1 MDDRGIP
8 SMNNEVQQRLR
19 LIVEAECMLYTALD
33 DKERS
38 LSTLSALMQ
47 DIEGKLWDAHV
58 RVNGRYRKEIAY
70 FRDLKGKK
78 KPVEQRKTAK
88 TYLDF
93 IKSSQRFYRACVQD
107 LGSRFSGIPE
117 LKAIAHKFT
126 WDVTAVAIEEK
137 PDPTPDLR
145 HASLQSCHRMLV
157 HLGDLSR
164 YRETELGGK
173 GKDRNWGPAIGSYD
187 LAIAIY
193 PSAGIPHN
201 QLAIIFRSEGDHA
214 RALYYLYRA
223 QCAFEPPPTAFAN
236 LELELRKVREASERH
251 HLNIDLDERGDDQS
265 ACLERSWSL
274 LHARCFDG
282 NALAEYHDLER
293 RVLGQVGIRLE
304 EQSLEAGFIN
314 RMVLSNIAADFT
326 AGDRWQGAPELSQI
340 ELAFK
345 SFQRLNIRT
354 FSTILLLLKSAYESR
369 AKEYGSK
376 EVNVVTSTA
385 RRLLPSLRYCSSWLM
400 SRAALLAAYLSDL
413 TMGAIIKEFWKA
425 YVETLTIILSNTNF
439 EDLPRPDYLLEE
451 DEEII
456 GFKPLQE
463 EQSPQKRL
471 NPEAITRKP
480 KCHEHGIKRHHPDI
494 EMLCRIRDLV
504 EDAIEL
510 AQSQFVPINFIQ
522 DTGRFCLRKSWDG
535 LGTLQAPLHEEKF
548 SESKPAQEISC
559 LPEDSSLP
567 NAESTTE
574 DAVSQGTSLPV
585 VLSTTMNPMVDN
597 LVGPEP
603 GSSVSP
609 PPSTPPAPTVASAQ
623 GDGPHETSYGVGNST
638 LTALDFVNQVR
649 SWSPKAKKSRRNPP
663 ASQPSILKFPFAPR
677 PEENHGLTEP
687 STSLME
693 QQSHENALSPSQ
705 QQQATI
711 HCVESTGSSMSDP
724 TQQSFML
731 HPLLRNKESGKRLH
745 HATYPDEFNFE
756 SSNIITGSSFPYL
769 PEHGDQTTPPNGQG

>member
-1 MDDRGIP
+1 MSGLTGAF
-8 SMNNEVQQRLR
+8 EKRL
-19 LIVEAECMLYTALD
+19 LML
-33 DKERS
+33 
-38 LSTLSALMQ
+38 
-47 DIEGKLWDAHV
+47 
-58 RVNGRYRKEIAY
+58 

-93 IKSSQRFYRACVQD
+93 IKSSQRFYRGCVQD

-117 LKAIAHKFT
+117 LRAIAHKFT
-126 WDVTAVAIEEK
+126 WDAKKRAHHGEVTAVAIEEK

-173 GKDRNWGPAIGSYD
+173 EKDRNWGPAIGSYD

-193 PSAGIPHN
+193 PSAGIPYN

-214 RALYYLYRA
+214 RALYHLYRA

-251 HLNIDLDERGDDQS
+251 NLNIDPDKRIDDQS
-265 ACLERSWSL
+265 ACLERSWPL

-345 SFQRLNIRT
+345 SFQRLNIQT
-354 FSTILLLLKSAYESR
+354 FSTILQLLKSAYEPR
-369 AKEYGSK
+369 AKEYVSK

-385 RRLLPSLRYCSSWLM
+385 RRLLPSLRYYSSWLM
-400 SRAALLAAYLSDL
+400 SRAALLAAQLGDL
-413 TMGAIIKEFWKA
+413 TMGRIIKGFWTT

-439 EDLPRPDYLLEE
+439 EDLPRPDYLLDE

-463 EQSPQKRL
+463 EQSPQKKL
-471 NPEAITRKP
+471 NPEVSTRKP
-480 KCHEHGIKRHHPDI
+480 QCHEHGIKRHHPDI

-522 DTGRFCLRKSWDG
+522 DTGRFCLRENWDG
-535 LGTLQAPLHEEKF
+535 LGTLQAPLHEEKI
-548 SESKPAQEISC
+548 SESKPAQEISR

-567 NAESTTE
+567 DAESTTE

-585 VLSTTMNPMVDN
+585 VLSTTMNQMVDN

-603 GSSVSP
+603 VSSVSP
-609 PPSTPPAPTVASAQ
+609 PPSTLPAPTVASAQ

-663 ASQPSILKFPFAPR
+663 ASQPSILKSPFAPR
-677 PEENHGLTEP
+677 PEEKHALAEP

-705 QQQATI
+705 QQQQLTI

-731 HPLLRNKESGKRLH
+731 HPLLRNKVAEKRLD

-769 PEHGDQTTPPNGQG
+769 AEHGDQTTPPNGQG

>member
-1 MDDRGIP
+1 MQEKLYLGISISLRP
-8 SMNNEVQQRLR
+8 TTLTASFGMRMSGLTGAFEKRL
-19 LIVEAECMLYTALD
+19 LML
-33 DKERS
+33 
-38 LSTLSALMQ
+38 
-47 DIEGKLWDAHV
+47 
-58 RVNGRYRKEIAY
+58 

-93 IKSSQRFYRACVQD
+93 IKSSQRFYRDCVQD

-117 LKAIAHKFT
+117 LKAIAHTFT
-126 WDVTAVAIEEK
+126 SDVTPVSLEEK

-145 HASLQSCHRMLV
+145 HANLQSCHRMLV

-265 ACLERSWSL
+265 ACLERSWPL

-282 NALAEYHDLER
+282 NALAEYHDLEM

-345 SFQRLNIRT
+345 SFQRLNIQT
-354 FSTILLLLKSAYESR
+354 FSTLLQLLKSAYESR

-385 RRLLPSLRYCSSWLM
+385 RRLLPSLRYYSSWLM
-400 SRAALLAAYLSDL
+400 SRAALLAAHLSDL
-413 TMGAIIKEFWKA
+413 TMGRIIKGFWTT
-425 YVETLTIILSNTNF
+425 YVETLTIILLNTNF
-439 EDLPRPDYLLEE
+439 EDLPRPDYLLDE

-471 NPEAITRKP
+471 NPEATTRKP
-480 KCHEHGIKRHHPDI
+480 KCHEHSIKRHHPNI

-510 AQSQFVPINFIQ
+510 AQSHFVPISFIQ
-522 DTGRFCLRKSWDG
+522 DTGRFCLRKNWDG
-535 LGTLQAPLHEEKF
+535 LGTFQAPLHEEKI
-548 SESKPAQEISC
+548 SESKPTQEISS

-574 DAVSQGTSLPV
+574 DAVSQGTSLPF
-585 VLSTTMNPMVDN
+585 VLSTTMNQMVDN

-609 PPSTPPAPTVASAQ
+609 PPSTLPAPSVASAQ

-638 LTALDFVNQVR
+638 LTALHFVNQVR
-649 SWSPKAKKSRRNPP
+649 SWSRKAKKSRLNPP
-663 ASQPSILKFPFAPR
+663 APLPSILKPPFTPQ
-677 PEENHGLTEP
+677 PEEKHALTGP
-687 STSLME
+687 STSLLE
-693 QQSHENALSPSQ
+693 HQSHENALSPSQ
-705 QQQATI
+705 QQQQFTI

-756 SSNIITGSSFPYL
+756 SSNIITGSSLPYL
-769 PEHGDQTTPPNGQG
+769 VEHGDQTTPPNGQA